1 MRGRDRG
8 FLELGWLFLMEL
20 PSSLLRSTCMKETGQ
35 RLAAAVIC

>member
-20 PSSLLRSTCMKETGQ
+20 PFFPPRACMKETGQ
-35 RLAAAVIC
+35 RLAVAVIC